1 MSRTATA
8 GIGRTPTEVQ
18 RYESGMFKH
27 LEMNMV
33 MSGPSGDLEY
43 LTGTNEG
50 FITEQYTGRVRP
62 QGQLIYRPV
71 NAKAG
76 QTDTAGFVLQPRQY
90 DSFYNLGE
98 LKGVDEQRLSE
109 ALNNYGR
116 MMILDY
122 DMARRWKTPTYSR
135 RFPHSN
141 STGTPTSW
149 AFCGTTA
156 RCCLR

>member
-1 MSRTATA
+1 MSKDRD
-8 GIGRTPTEVQ
+8 GRDRAYATEVQ

-50 FITEQYTGRVRP
+50 VHHRGIIPAGFGRR
-62 QGQLIYRPV
+62 GSLIYRPV

-98 LKGVDEQRLSE
+98 LKG
-109 ALNNYGR
+109 
-116 MMILDY
+116 
-122 DMARRWKTPTYSR
+122 RR
-135 RFPHSN
+135 
-141 STGTPTSW
+141 
-149 AFCGTTA
+149 
-156 RCCLR
+156 